1 MDLNSPLYDI
11 QSAFS
16 FLFFLLSAK
25 DRIYNQVCEEMV
37 AMGSHFT
44 SYFSDATVRKQ
55 ASVITQL
62 LWYLDGS
69 TNHGKERTSSGN
81 ETYSR
86 EVNF

>member
-37 AMGSHFT
+37 AM
-44 SYFSDATVRKQ
+44 VRAQVKGL
-55 ASVITQL
+55 IT
-62 LWYLDGS
+62 
-69 TNHGKERTSSGN
+69 
-81 ETYSR
+81 
-86 EVNF
+86 